1 MNTIAPVWEQ
11 GFRVIGPQINPQ
23 GTHHHQFDPAF
34 PIDIRFFSFSGRDC
48 VRMNRHHYWE
58 IYSVASGKTT
68 LQVQDRLF
76 KVQENDMVVIGG
88 DLYHRHISPPNDSLR
103 LIVLY
108 FEPELIRTTDGT
120 SEEMEFLTPFLT
132 QNADFPHVISRK
144 TKLPG
149 EILGLMLRIHEELPA
164 STALARL
171 AVKTYLKMIL
181 MLLVK
186 HYSVHHGTQEDI
198 HRKRADIERLQALFS
213 YLETN
218 FYSPILVGQ
227 AARLSAMSKSHFMY
241 FFKRATGQSFRSY
254 LTRFRIAKAQ
264 NLLASTYEPI
274 SLISQAAGFCDQ
286 SHFGMVFRKLVGAT
300 PLAYRRQSAKA
311 RGIERAGVQSS
322 PIAARAM
329 EAPRDPYT
337 TIKKETVAMNDGAMM
352 AR

>member
-11 GFRVIGPQINPQ
+11 GFRVIGPHINAQ
-23 GTHHHQFDPAF
+23 GTHHHHFDPAF
-34 PIDIRFFSFSGRDC
+34 PIDIRFFTFNGRDC

-58 IYSVASGKTT
+58 IYSVASGETT
-68 LQVQDRLF
+68 LQVQDRHF
-76 KVQENDMVVIGG
+76 KVQENDMVVIGS
-88 DLYHRHISPPNDSLR
+88 DLYHRHVSPPNYSLR

-108 FEPELIRTTDGT
+108 FEPELIRTTVGT
-120 SEEMEFLTPFLT
+120 SEEMDLLMPFLT
-132 QNADFPHVISRK
+132 QNADFPHVISGK
-144 TKLPG
+144 TKLPS
-149 EILGLMLRIHEELPA
+149 EILGLILRIHGELPA

-186 HYSVHHGTQEDI
+186 HYSAHRGTQEDI
-198 HRKRADIERLQALFS
+198 HRKQADLERLQALFD

-218 FYSPILVGQ
+218 FYLPILVNQ
-227 AARLSAMSKSHFMY
+227 AARVSAMSKSHFMY

-274 SLISQAAGFCDQ
+274 SLISQAVGFCDQ

-311 RGIERAGVQSS
+311 REIERAGVQSS
-322 PIAARAM
+322 HIAVQAM
-329 EAPRDPYT
+329 EAPRDPFT
-337 TIKKETVAMNDGAMM
+337 TTKKETVAINDGAMIV
-352 AR
+352 R